1 MSNVLY
7 FDLKSNIAVMILR
20 FYFIIFNKS
29 ENNCFFINVVFI
41 FIINILITSNN
52 LYLKQSKSIFYK
64 KNDVFL

>member
-7 FDLKSNIAVMILR
+7 FDLKSNIAVMILH
-20 FYFIIFNKS
+20 FYLIIFNKS

-52 LYLKQSKSIFYK
+52 LRLNNYKSNYYK
-64 KNDVFL
+64 KNDAFL